1 MPTEPEWIN
10 LVQRMSVVETFV
22 SELRN
27 NHIPHIRD
35 ELTWIKERLNR
46 GYRPPWTL
54 VTLIS
59 FLSALCVGLLVAI
72 IK

>member
-1 MPTEPEWIN
+1 MPTESDWIE
-10 LVQRMSVVETFV
+10 LIQRVSIVETFV
-22 SELRN
+22 SELHD

-35 ELTWIKERLNR
+35 ELKWIKERLNR

-59 FLSALCVGLLVAI
+59 FLSSLCVGLLVAI